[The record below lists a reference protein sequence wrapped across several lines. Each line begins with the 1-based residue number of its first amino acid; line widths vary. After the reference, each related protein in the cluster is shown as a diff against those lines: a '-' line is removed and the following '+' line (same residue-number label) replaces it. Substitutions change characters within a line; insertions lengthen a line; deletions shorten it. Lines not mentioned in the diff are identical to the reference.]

1 MAALHATVL
10 RSQAERRVVVAG
22 LRRGRPPRWSFV
34 PDGGAG
40 FVGGSDDL
48 YEFQRRARLEPPGR

>member
-1 MAALHATVL
+1 VL
-10 RSQAERRVVVAG
+10 RSQAERRTVVAG

-48 YEFQRRARLEPPGR
+48 YELQRRARLESPER